1 LLTIFQAFAGW
12 DDERVKSHFA
22 GLRYGDLKKQV
33 VEAVVAGL
41 EPIQRKYAEIVA
53 DPAYLRGVL
62 RESAER
68 VMPFANSTVNLVK
81 SRLGIYT
88 SD

>member
-1 LLTIFQAFAGW
+1 
-12 DDERVKSHFA
+12 
-22 GLRYGDLKKQV
+22 LKKNV

-41 EPIQRKYAEIVA
+41 EPIQKRYAEITA

-68 VMPFANSTVNLVK
+68 VMPIANSTVNLVK

-88 SD
+88 EA